1 MLRVLVIDED
11 IPFPLDAGKRIR
23 TWNLLRRLAERHS
36 VHLLCYG
43 HPNDPGVD
51 AIQQAGIRLCLVP
64 PAVPLSSWRLYLGL
78 LSNVFSPYPF
88 SVTKHY
94 SRRFQRQ
101 LDSLLQN
108 EPWDLVQCEWT
119 PYARFMAC
127 CDRVPVLVATHN
139 VESQILGRRASCSRN
154 SLARLFF
161 GMQEYKMRSFERRAL
176 LRASAV
182 TTVTAND
189 FDTVRHWGVKDVTVV
204 PNGVDLRSF
213 SPHFGAERD
222 NEVLFLGSLDWY
234 PNVDSLAYFLEEIFP
249 LLRARRPE
257 ARLRIVGRRPSDALR
272 RRVEG
277 IRGVDFV
284 GEVPDMSSQLDRAAV
299 VIVPLRIGGGS
310 RIKILEALSAGKA
323 VVSTTIAAEGLELKS
338 GEDLLIADSPTEFA
352 SCVEELL
359 SSKGKRRELGERG
372 HLLVSARYGWDDIAS
387 KLESIWWSLSKR
399 PRSAEASASS

>member
-1 MLRVLVIDED
+1 MVRVLVIDED

-43 HPNDPGVD
+43 RPSDPGAEAV
-51 AIQQAGIRLCLVP
+51 QKAGIRLCLVP
-64 PAVPLSSWRLYLGL
+64 PAAPLSSWRLYLKL

-88 SVTKHY
+88 AVTKHY

-101 LDSLLQN
+101 LDSLLEN
-108 EPWDLVQCEWT
+108 EPWDLIQCEWT
-119 PYARFMAC
+119 PYARFTASC
-127 CDRVPVLVATHN
+127 EHIPVLVATHN

-154 SLARLFF
+154 FLARLFF

-204 PNGVDLRSF
+204 PNGVDLPSF
-213 SPHFGAERD
+213 PPHSGAERD

-234 PNVDSLAYFLEEIFP
+234 PNIDSLVYFLEQIFP
-249 LLRARRPE
+249 LVRARRPE

-272 RRVEG
+272 RWVEG

-310 RIKILEALSAGKA
+310 RIKILEALAAGKA
-323 VVSTTIAAEGLELKS
+323 VVSTTIAAEGLEVTP
-338 GEDLLIADSPTEFA
+338 GEELLIADSPTEFA
-352 SCVEELL
+352 SHLEGLL
-359 SSKGKRRELGERG
+359 SSKDKRRELGRRG

-387 KLESIWWSLSKR
+387 KLENTWWTLSKR
-399 PRSAEASASS
+399 PRSPETSAPS